1 MSMHGAWLN
10 YRSMT
15 ADPSLK
21 EQKLKPGTVK
31 RIFSFAK
38 PYQVSIY
45 IYLATVVI
53 DAALIVATPLLLKKL
68 IDDGVI
74 PKDSSVV
81 TQLAFFVALIAIADA
96 AFNMLGRY
104 FSSRIGEGL
113 IYDLRSLVFAHVQKQ
128 SIAFFTR
135 TQTGALISR
144 INSDVIGAQQAFTS
158 TLSGL
163 VSNVVSLLLVGIT
176 MLILSWQITVFSLL
190 MLPLFL
196 IPTKWVGRRLQS
208 LTRESFTLNSE
219 MSSTMTERFNVSGAM
234 LVSLYGQPS
243 QEEAGFR
250 VRARRVA
257 DIGIKTAML
266 NRLFFIALTSVA
278 AIATAIAYGIG
289 GHLAINGGLTVGTLL
304 AITALLARLYGPLT
318 ALSNVR
324 IDVMTSLVSFERV
337 FEVLDL
343 EPMVQDKNGAV
354 VLNASR
360 GKIDFK
366 NVRFSY
372 PNADEISL
380 ASLESVAKAETVTSG
395 EVLKGV
401 SFTVEPGTTTAL
413 VGPSGAGKTT
423 ISALIPRL
431 YDVTEG
437 SIQVDG
443 NDIRDL
449 TLESL
454 RDSIGVVMQDAHL
467 FHETIAENLRY
478 AKQDA
483 TEEQMQ
489 RACEAAQIWDLVQSL
504 PNRFETMVGERGH
517 RLSGGE
523 KQRLAIARLLLKSP
537 SIVILDE
544 ATAHLDSEN
553 EQLVHAALSNALKG
567 RTSIVIAH
575 RLSTVREAD
584 QILVLDKGVIVEQ
597 GKHDQLIAN
606 GGLYSELYNRQ
617 DLTGAANENSSI
629 NDQAA
634 KEHPLQRIGHMWTIA

>member
-1 MSMHGAWLN
+1 MHAAWMTH
-10 YRSMT
+10 RSMT
-15 ADPSLK
+15 ADPSVK

-31 RIFSFAK
+31 RIFSFAR
-38 PYQVSIY
+38 PYRTNII
-45 IYLATVVI
+45 IYLATVVV
-53 DAALIVATPLLLKKL
+53 DAALVVATPLLLKRL

-74 PKDSSVV
+74 PKDTSVV
-81 TQLAFFVALIAIADA
+81 TNLAILVGLIAIADA

-113 IYDLRSLVFAHVQKQ
+113 IYDLRSLVFSHVQKQ

-144 INSDVIGAQQAFTS
+144 INSDVIGAQQAFTA
-158 TLSGL
+158 TLSGV
-163 VSNVVSLLLVGIT
+163 VSNVVSLFLVTIT
-176 MLILSWQITVFSLL
+176 MLILSWQITIFSLL
-190 MLPLFL
+190 LLPVFL

-208 LTRESFTLNSE
+208 LTRESFGVNAE

-234 LVSLYGQPS
+234 LVALYGEPAR
-243 QEEAGFR
+243 EREYFR
-250 VRARRVA
+250 SRARRVA
-257 DIGIKTAML
+257 DIGIKMAML

-278 AIATAIAYGIG
+278 AIATAFAYGIG
-289 GHLAINGGLTVGTLL
+289 GHLAIQGGVTVGTLL

-343 EPMVQDKNGAV
+343 EPMVNNRENAT
-354 VLNASR
+354 VLKTSKPR
-360 GKIDFK
+360 IEFK
-366 NVRFSY
+366 NVNFSY
-372 PNADEISL
+372 PRAEEISL
-380 ASLESVAKAETVTSG
+380 ASLESAAKAETVQSG
-395 EVLKGV
+395 QVLNDL
-401 SFTVEPGTTTAL
+401 SFVAAPGTMTAL

-423 ISALIPRL
+423 ISALLPRL
-431 YDVTEG
+431 YDVTDG
-437 SIQVDG
+437 AISIDG
-443 NDIRDL
+443 HDIRDL

-483 TEEQMQ
+483 TEEEMIL
-489 RACEAAQIWDLVQSL
+489 ACKSAQIWNLIDSL
-504 PNRFETMVGERGH
+504 PNGFETMVGERGH

-537 SIVILDE
+537 SVVILDE

-553 EQLVHAALSNALKG
+553 EQLVHAALQTALQG

-575 RLSTVREAD
+575 RLSTVRDAD
-584 QILVLDKGVIVEQ
+584 QILVLEKGSIVER
-597 GKHDQLIAN
+597 GTHDELVAK
-606 GGLYSELYNRQ
+606 GGLYSDLYNRQ
-617 DLTGAANENSSI
+617 DLTGAAN
-629 NDQAA
+629 
-634 KEHPLQRIGHMWTIA
+634 

>member
-1 MSMHGAWLN
+1 
-10 YRSMT
+10 
-15 ADPSLK
+15 
-21 EQKLKPGTVK
+21 
-31 RIFSFAK
+31 
-38 PYQVSIY
+38 
-45 IYLATVVI
+45 LATVVV

-234 LVSLYGQPS
+234 LVSLYGRPS

-343 EPMVQDKNGAV
+343 EPMVKDRNDAIA
-354 VLNASR
+354 LNACR
-360 GKIDFK
+360 GKIEFK

-372 PNADEISL
+372 PNADQISL
-380 ASLESVAKAETVTSG
+380 ASLESVARAETVASG
-395 EVLKGV
+395 EVLKGI
-401 SFTVEPGTTTAL
+401 SFVVEPGTTTAL

-431 YDVTEG
+431 YDVTQG

-483 TEEQMQ
+483 TEAQMQ
-489 RACEAAQIWDLVQSL
+489 SACEAAQIWDLVDSL

-584 QILVLDKGVIVEQ
+584 QILVLEKGEIVEQ
-597 GKHDQLIAN
+597 GKHDQLIAS

-617 DLTGAANENSSI
+617 DLTGATNQNSPV
-629 NDQAA
+629 ND
-634 KEHPLQRIGHMWTIA
+634 

>member
-1 MSMHGAWLN
+1 MSMHAAWMTH
-10 YRSMT
+10 RSMT
-15 ADPSLK
+15 ADPSVK

-31 RIFSFAK
+31 RIFSFAR
-38 PYQVSIY
+38 PYRTNIIV
-45 IYLATVVI
+45 YLATVVV
-53 DAALIVATPLLLKKL
+53 DAGLIVATPLLLKRL
-68 IDDGVI
+68 IDEGVI
-74 PKDSSVV
+74 PKDPSVV
-81 TQLAFFVALIAIADA
+81 TNLAILVGLIAIADA
-96 AFNMLGRY
+96 GFNMLGRY

-113 IYDLRSLVFAHVQKQ
+113 IYDLRSLVFSHVQKQ

-144 INSDVIGAQQAFTS
+144 INSDVIGAQQAFTA
-158 TLSGL
+158 TLSGV
-163 VSNVVSLLLVGIT
+163 VSNVVSLILVTIT
-176 MLILSWQITVFSLL
+176 MLILSWQITIFSLL
-190 MLPLFL
+190 LLPVFL

-208 LTRESFTLNSE
+208 LTRESFGVNAE

-234 LVSLYGQPS
+234 LVALYGEPAR
-243 QEEAGFR
+243 EREYFR
-250 VRARRVA
+250 SRARRVA
-257 DIGIKTAML
+257 DIGIKMAML

-278 AIATAIAYGIG
+278 AIATAFAYGIG
-289 GHLAINGGLTVGTLL
+289 GHLAIQGGVTVGTLL

-343 EPMVQDKNGAV
+343 EPMVKNRE
-354 VLNASR
+354 NAKNLQTTQPR
-360 GKIDFK
+360 IEFK
-366 NVRFSY
+366 NVNFSY
-372 PNADEISL
+372 PRAEEISL
-380 ASLESVAKAETVTSG
+380 ASLESAAKAETVQSG
-395 EVLKGV
+395 QVLRDL
-401 SFTVEPGTTTAL
+401 SFVAAPGTMTAL

-423 ISALIPRL
+423 ISALLPRL
-431 YDVTEG
+431 YDVTDG
-437 SIQVDG
+437 SISIDG
-443 NDIRDL
+443 HDIRDL

-483 TEEQMQ
+483 TEEEMIQ
-489 RACEAAQIWDLVQSL
+489 ACKSAQIWNLIDSL

-537 SIVILDE
+537 SVVILDE

-553 EQLVHAALSNALKG
+553 EQLVHAALQTALKG

-575 RLSTVREAD
+575 RLSTVRDAD
-584 QILVLDKGVIVEQ
+584 QILVLEKGSIVER
-597 GKHDQLIAN
+597 GTHDELVAK

-617 DLTGAANENSSI
+617 DLTGAAN
-629 NDQAA
+629 
-634 KEHPLQRIGHMWTIA
+634 

>member
-1 MSMHGAWLN
+1 MQAAWMTH
-10 YRSMT
+10 RSMT
-15 ADPSLK
+15 ADPSVK

-31 RIFSFAK
+31 RIFSFAR
-38 PYQVSIY
+38 PYRTNII

-53 DAALIVATPLLLKKL
+53 DAALVVATPLLLKRL

-74 PKDSSVV
+74 PKNASVV
-81 TQLAFFVALIAIADA
+81 TSLALLVGLIAIADA

-113 IYDLRSLVFAHVQKQ
+113 IYDLRSLVFSHVQKQ

-144 INSDVIGAQQAFTS
+144 INSDVIGAQQAFTA
-158 TLSGL
+158 TLSGV
-163 VSNVVSLLLVGIT
+163 VSNVVSLFLVTIT
-176 MLILSWQITVFSLL
+176 MLILSWQVTIFSLL
-190 MLPLFL
+190 LLPVFL

-208 LTRESFTLNSE
+208 LTRESFGVNAE

-234 LVSLYGQPS
+234 LVALYGEPAR
-243 QEEAGFR
+243 EREYFR
-250 VRARRVA
+250 SRARRVA
-257 DIGIKTAML
+257 DIGIKMAML

-278 AIATAIAYGIG
+278 AIATAFAYGIG
-289 GHLAINGGLTVGTLL
+289 GHLAIEGGVTVGTLL

-343 EPMVQDKNGAV
+343 EPMVNNRENAT
-354 VLNASR
+354 VLETSKPR
-360 GKIDFK
+360 IEFR
-366 NVRFSY
+366 NVSFSY
-372 PNADEISL
+372 PKAEEISL
-380 ASLESVAKAETVTSG
+380 ASLESAAKAETVQSG
-395 EVLKGV
+395 QVLKDL
-401 SFTVEPGTTTAL
+401 SFVAEPGTMTAL

-423 ISALIPRL
+423 ISALLPRL
-431 YDVTEG
+431 YDVTDG
-437 SIQVDG
+437 SISIDG
-443 NDIRDL
+443 HDIRDL

-483 TEEQMQ
+483 TEEEMIQ
-489 RACEAAQIWDLVQSL
+489 ACKSAQIWSLIDSL
-504 PNRFETMVGERGH
+504 PNGFETMVGERGH

-537 SIVILDE
+537 SVVILDE

-553 EQLVHAALSNALKG
+553 EQLVHAALQTALKG

-575 RLSTVREAD
+575 RLSTVRDAD
-584 QILVLDKGVIVEQ
+584 QILVLEKGSIVER
-597 GKHDQLIAN
+597 GTHDELVAK
-606 GGLYSELYNRQ
+606 GGLYSDLYNRQ
-617 DLTGAANENSSI
+617 DLTGTAN
-629 NDQAA
+629 
-634 KEHPLQRIGHMWTIA
+634 

>member
-1 MSMHGAWLN
+1 MSMHAAWMTH
-10 YRSMT
+10 RSMT
-15 ADPSLK
+15 ADPSVK

-31 RIFSFAK
+31 RIFRFAL
-38 PYQVSIY
+38 PYRTNI
-45 IYLATVVI
+45 IIFLATVIV
-53 DAALIVATPLLLKKL
+53 DAALVVATPLLLKQL

-74 PKDSSVV
+74 PKDGAVV
-81 TQLAFFVALIAIADA
+81 TRLALFVGLLAVADA
-96 AFNMLGRY
+96 GFNMLGRY

-113 IYDLRSLVFAHVQKQ
+113 IYDLRSLVFAHVQRQ

-144 INSDVIGAQQAFTS
+144 INSDVMGAQQAFTA
-158 TLSGL
+158 TLSGV

-176 MLILSWQITVFSLL
+176 MLILSWQITIFSLL
-190 MLPLFL
+190 LLPVFL

-208 LTRESFTLNSE
+208 LTRESFSVNAE

-234 LVSLYGQPS
+234 LVALYGEPDR
-243 QEEAGFR
+243 EREYFR
-250 VRARRVA
+250 SRARRVA
-257 DIGIKTAML
+257 DIGIKMAML

-278 AIATAIAYGIG
+278 AIATAFAYGIG
-289 GHLAINGGLTVGTLL
+289 GHLAINGGVTVGTLL

-343 EPMVQDKNGAV
+343 QPMVKNQDGAK
-354 VLNASR
+354 VLVTKEPRIEFDDVN
-360 GKIDFK
+360 
-366 NVRFSY
+366 FSY
-372 PNADEISL
+372 PRAEEISL
-380 ASLESVAKAETVTSG
+380 ASLESAAKAETVQSG
-395 EVLKGV
+395 QVLRNL
-401 SFTVEPGTTTAL
+401 SFVAEPGTMTAL

-423 ISALIPRL
+423 ISALLPRL

-437 SIQVDG
+437 SIKIDG
-443 NDIRDL
+443 NDIREL

-454 RDSIGVVMQDAHL
+454 RESIGVVMQDAHL
-467 FHETIAENLRY
+467 FHESIAENLRY

-483 TEEQMQ
+483 TIEQMQ
-489 RACEAAQIWDLVQSL
+489 AACEAAQIWKLIESL
-504 PNRFETMVGERGH
+504 PNGLDTMVGERGH

-537 SIVILDE
+537 AVVILDE

-553 EQLVHAALSNALKG
+553 EQLVHAALQTALKG

-584 QILVLDKGVIVEQ
+584 QILVLEKGSIVER
-597 GKHDQLIAN
+597 GTHDELVAK
-606 GGLYSELYNRQ
+606 GGLYADLYNRQ
-617 DLTGAANENSSI
+617 DLTGAANQDSPIDN
-629 NDQAA
+629 
-634 KEHPLQRIGHMWTIA
+634 

>member
-1 MSMHGAWLN
+1 MHAAWMTH
-10 YRSMT
+10 RSMT
-15 ADPSLK
+15 ADPSVK

-31 RIFSFAK
+31 RIFRFAL
-38 PYQVSIY
+38 PYRTNI
-45 IYLATVVI
+45 IIFLATVIV
-53 DAALIVATPLLLKKL
+53 DAALVVATPLLLKQL

-74 PKDSSVV
+74 PKDGAVI
-81 TQLAFFVALIAIADA
+81 TKLAVLVGLLAIADA
-96 AFNMLGRY
+96 GFNMLGRY

-144 INSDVIGAQQAFTS
+144 INSDVMGAQQAFTA
-158 TLSGL
+158 TLSGV
-163 VSNVVSLLLVGIT
+163 VSNVVSLVLVGVT
-176 MLILSWQITVFSLL
+176 MLILSWQITIFSLL
-190 MLPLFL
+190 LLPVFL

-208 LTRESFTLNSE
+208 LTRESFNVNAG

-234 LVSLYGQPS
+234 LVALYGEPAR
-243 QEEAGFR
+243 EREYFR
-250 VRARRVA
+250 SRARRVA
-257 DIGIKTAML
+257 DIGIKMAML

-278 AIATAIAYGIG
+278 AIATAFAYGIG
-289 GHLAINGGLTVGTLL
+289 GHLAINGGVTVGTLL

-343 EPMVQDKNGAV
+343 EPMVKNRDDARLLV
-354 VLNASR
+354 TKEPR
-360 GKIDFK
+360 IEFE
-366 NVRFSY
+366 NVNFSY
-372 PNADEISL
+372 PRAEEISL
-380 ASLESVAKAETVTSG
+380 ASLESAAKAETVQSG
-395 EVLKGV
+395 QVLRNL
-401 SFTVEPGTTTAL
+401 SFVAQPGTMTAL

-423 ISALIPRL
+423 ISALLPRL

-437 SIQVDG
+437 AIKIDG
-443 NDIRDL
+443 NDIREL

-467 FHETIAENLRY
+467 FHESIAENLRY

-483 TEEQMQ
+483 TPAEMQ
-489 RACEAAQIWDLVQSL
+489 AACEAAQIWKLIESL
-504 PNRFETMVGERGH
+504 PNGLDTMVGERGH

-537 SIVILDE
+537 AVVILDE

-553 EQLVHAALSNALKG
+553 EHLVHAALQTALKG

-584 QILVLDKGVIVEQ
+584 QILVLEKGSIVER
-597 GKHDQLIAN
+597 GTHDELVAK
-606 GGLYSELYNRQ
+606 GGLYADLYNRQ
-617 DLTGAANENSSI
+617 DLTGAANQDSSI
-629 NDQAA
+629 DN
-634 KEHPLQRIGHMWTIA
+634 